1 MLCNGHSELKLT
13 SFNLIM
19 IDVSLRMVIIAVVIY
34 VTSITALVSYP
45 LSNTLAPITSSSSY
59 HMKSLQHGSSC
70 CRYKTARLPLQVY
83 GNDKFSENSMSID
96 EIKAELELRGVE
108 YQDCISKNE
117 LVQRLIET
125 RVSGK
130 ANPDILKSMQ
140 KQSSDD
146 ILISEIDDDVL
157 DQATAK
163 DGNLP
168 GGMSKD
174 MLKALSGDPEIMRM
188 LKDPKMQDIMGAVM
202 TGGPDAIKKY
212 LSDPGM
218 FWSYL

>member
-1 MLCNGHSELKLT
+1 
-13 SFNLIM
+13 M
-19 IDVSLRMVIIAVVIY
+19 IDVSLLVIIAVVIY
-34 VTSITALVSYP
+34 ITSTTAFISYRSYNP
-45 LSNTLAPITSSSSY
+45 LAPITSSSSSLSY
-59 HMKSLQHGSSC
+59 YVKSIQRGSSC
-70 CRYKTARLPLQVY
+70 CRYKVARRPLQVY
-83 GNDKFSENSMSID
+83 GNGKFSENSMSID
-96 EIKAELELRGVE
+96 EIKAELELRGVD

-117 LVQRLIET
+117 LVQRLVET

-140 KQSSDD
+140 TQSSDD
-146 ILISEIDDDVL
+146 ILISELDDDVL

-212 LSDPGM
+212 LSDPGSWY
-218 FWSYL
+218 F

>member
-1 MLCNGHSELKLT
+1 
-13 SFNLIM
+13 
-19 IDVSLRMVIIAVVIY
+19 
-34 VTSITALVSYP
+34 
-45 LSNTLAPITSSSSY
+45 
-59 HMKSLQHGSSC
+59 
-70 CRYKTARLPLQVY
+70 
-83 GNDKFSENSMSID
+83 MSID
-96 EIKAELELRGVE
+96 EIKAELELRGVD

-117 LVQRLIET
+117 LVQRLVET

-140 KQSSDD
+140 TQSSND
-146 ILISEIDDDVL
+146 ILISELDDDVL

-212 LSDPGM
+212 LSDPGS
-218 FWSYL
+218 W

>member
-1 MLCNGHSELKLT
+1 
-13 SFNLIM
+13 
-19 IDVSLRMVIIAVVIY
+19 MVIAILVY
-34 VTSITALVSYP
+34 TTSVAAYSLLNPLVS
-45 LSNTLAPITSSSSY
+45 TAY
-59 HMKSLQHGSSC
+59 HMKSFQQSSRC
-70 CRYKTARLPLQVY
+70 CATRRQPPLQVY
-83 GNDKFSENSMSID
+83 GNEKFSENSMSID
-96 EIKAELELRGVE
+96 EIKAELELRGVD

-125 RVSGK
+125 RVTGK
-130 ANPDILKSMQ
+130 ANPDILKSIQ
-140 KQSSDD
+140 AQSGDD
-146 ILISEIDDDVL
+146 ILISELDDDVL

-163 DGNLP
+163 DGSLP

-202 TGGPDAIKKY
+202 SGGPDAIKKY

-218 FWSYL
+218 LS

>member
-1 MLCNGHSELKLT
+1 MFCNGYKLNAT
-13 SFNLIM
+13 LRNQASTLIM
-19 IDVSLRMVIIAVVIY
+19 IDVSLLVIIAVVIY
-34 VTSITALVSYP
+34 ITSTTAFISYRSYNP
-45 LSNTLAPITSSSSY
+45 LAPITSSSSSLSY
-59 HMKSLQHGSSC
+59 YVKSLQRC
-70 CRYKTARLPLQVY
+70 RRYKVARRPLQVY
-83 GNDKFSENSMSID
+83 GNGKFSENSMSID
-96 EIKAELELRGVE
+96 EIKAELELRGVD

-117 LVQRLIET
+117 LVQRLVET

-140 KQSSDD
+140 TQSSDD
-146 ILISEIDDDVL
+146 ILISELDDDVL

-212 LSDPGM
+212 LSDPGSWY
-218 FWSYL
+218 F

>member
-1 MLCNGHSELKLT
+1 
-13 SFNLIM
+13 
-19 IDVSLRMVIIAVVIY
+19 
-34 VTSITALVSYP
+34 
-45 LSNTLAPITSSSSY
+45 
-59 HMKSLQHGSSC
+59 
-70 CRYKTARLPLQVY
+70 
-83 GNDKFSENSMSID
+83 MSID
-96 EIKAELELRGVE
+96 EIKAELELRGVD

-117 LVQRLIET
+117 LVQRLVET

-140 KQSSDD
+140 TQSSDD
-146 ILISEIDDDVL
+146 ILISELDDDVL

-174 MLKALSGDPEIMRM
+174 MLKALSKDPEIMRM

-212 LSDPGM
+212 LSDPGSWY
-218 FWSYL
+218 FWLLDELSDIIITIYHYRFCRCANAVGKTQQDHGQVPQLIVSTIHHAFLYKALQYCIYSVTFT